1 MGLLKMLNK
10 NVIIRICFQL
20 IAKCFGVCL
29 SLRVFVLFSTW
40 CINTCFFSGKFS
52 FHLYS
57 VTIFSNFPHYGLLDT
72 PII

>member
-40 CINTCFFSGKFS
+40 CINTSLINSLFIFI
-52 FHLYS
+52 LLQ
-57 VTIFSNFPHYGLLDT
+57 IFSNFPHYGLLDT